1 MNMRGSDAKDSLKI
15 SDGVSLTNVK
25 KLWSLVKH
33 IPRFNTQT
41 CVNTLVTWLE
51 CILFADLTWYQSS
64 LVTPGK
70 KKHDV
75 FL

>member
-33 IPRFNTQT
+33 IPRFNT
-41 CVNTLVTWLE
+41 
-51 CILFADLTWYQSS
+51 
-64 LVTPGK
+64 
-70 KKHDV
+70 
-75 FL
+75 